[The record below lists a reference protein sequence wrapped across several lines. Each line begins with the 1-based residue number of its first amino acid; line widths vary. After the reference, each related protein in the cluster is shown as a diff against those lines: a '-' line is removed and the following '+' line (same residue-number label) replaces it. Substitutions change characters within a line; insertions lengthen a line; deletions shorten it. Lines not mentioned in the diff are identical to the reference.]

1 MSSKVIPNSHFISTS
16 WPSTVLFS
24 ASIMTLLSS
33 FVILSVIISVLANG
47 FGRVAFAEAL
57 VVLPTITY
65 PIVGEELK
73 SDVMVDMIRSSAALM
88 ALLSAATL

>member
-1 MSSKVIPNSHFISTS
+1 
-16 WPSTVLFS
+16 
-24 ASIMTLLSS
+24 
-33 FVILSVIISVLANG
+33 VLANG

-73 SDVMVDMIRSSAALM
+73 SDVMVAMIRSSAVLM
-88 ALLSAATL
+88 ALLSPATL